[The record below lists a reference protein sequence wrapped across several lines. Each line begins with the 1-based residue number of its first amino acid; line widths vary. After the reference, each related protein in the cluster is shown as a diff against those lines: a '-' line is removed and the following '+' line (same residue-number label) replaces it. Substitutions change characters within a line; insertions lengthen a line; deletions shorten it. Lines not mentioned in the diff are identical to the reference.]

1 METFTKVNG
10 VWIREVDLVS
20 LGRLMDKLT
29 KVSGPMTS
37 KKAMGRQ
44 TGRMDQIMRVSIR
57 QESAMGRV
65 PIDIPMEPYT
75 RVLSW
80 TTMHMATVFWQTG
93 TNVAILVSLWTIKCM
108 VKDRWSTQTGS
119 NTSENSTATRS
130 TAGVG
135 KSGLMVASTMETGS
149 KASSSAWATTQQRMV
164 RAKKVSGSTVS
175 SKPGTTTKRS
185 WKVYKRASK
194 IQTLLTC

>member
-1 METFTKVNG
+1 MQMETFTKVNG

-57 QESAMGRV
+57 QESATGRV

-75 RVLSW
+75 RVLS
-80 TTMHMATVFWQTG
+80 
-93 TNVAILVSLWTIKCM
+93 
-108 VKDRWSTQTGS
+108 
-119 NTSENSTATRS
+119 
-130 TAGVG
+130 
-135 KSGLMVASTMETGS
+135 
-149 KASSSAWATTQQRMV
+149 
-164 RAKKVSGSTVS
+164 
-175 SKPGTTTKRS
+175 
-185 WKVYKRASK
+185 
-194 IQTLLTC
+194 